1 MIADRAALDSFA
13 RSASSSM
20 VGGSELSGMS
30 ASVVTPPAAAPRV
43 AARQPSHSSR
53 PGSLTWTWASTTPGN
68 TCRPRAS
75 ISSNALPWPGSTT
88 ASKRPPAMR
97 TSASRTPSSVT
108 TRPPRIARSAVAVL
122 DLFDEEVLRALP
134 EREAPELGQVLVAFD
149 HRREVIARE
158 LADLAREEA
167 RAVREEDLHLGD
179 ASGVHEDL
187 SRPGMAGVIL
197 VTHAE
202 APLAHGYPGGLAAPP
217 DMHELAAQG
226 EHPTDR
232 IHRLRRVRLF
242 PTRLERVRTGGDAE
256 HLHRGRTIPA
266 RWRARRSPRTC
277 SIRPTACRPPASR
290 SPSIATARWRRRAR
304 RAPTAAWPSWA
315 RSTSPERTVWFST
328 SARTSALA
336 SSTRS
341 SAA

>member
-13 RSASSSM
+13 RSASSST
-20 VGGSELSGMS
+20 VGGSEFSGMS

-43 AARQPSHSSR
+43 AALQPSHSSR
-53 PGSLTWTWASTTPGN
+53 PGSLTCACASTTPGK

-75 ISSNALPWPGSTT
+75 ISSKALPWPGSTI
-88 ASKRPPAMR
+88 ASKTPPAIR

-108 TRPPRIARSAVAVL
+108 TRPPRIARSAVAGL
-122 DLFDEEVLRALP
+122 DLFDEEVLCALP
-134 EREAPELGQVLVAFD
+134 EREAAELGKLLVALD

-167 RAVREEDLHLGD
+167 RAIREEDLHLGD
-179 ASGVHEDL
+179 ASGIDKHL
-187 SRPGMAGVIL
+187 SRRGMAGVIL
-197 VTHAE
+197 VSHAE
-202 APLAHGYPGGLAAPP
+202 TPLAHRDPGGLAAPT
-217 DMHELAAQG
+217 DMHELAAHG
-226 EHPTDR
+226 EHPTHR
-232 IHRLRRVRLF
+232 IHRLRRVGLF
-242 PTRLERVRTGGDAE
+242 PARLECVGPSGDAE

-277 SIRPTACRPPASR
+277 SIRPTACRPSVSR
-290 SPSIATARWRRRAR
+290 SRSIATGRSRRKAR
-304 RAPTAAWPSWA
+304 RAPTAAWRGSV
-315 RSTSPERTVWFST
+315 RTTNPGPTVLFST
-328 SARTSALA
+328 SAATFALG

>member
-13 RSASSSM
+13 RSASSST

-53 PGSLTWTWASTTPGN
+53 PGSLTWTCASTTPGN
-68 TCRPRAS
+68 TCSPRAS
-75 ISSNALPWPGSTT
+75 TSSNALPWPGSTT
-88 ASKRPPAMR
+88 ASKRPPAMS

-122 DLFDEEVLRALP
+122 ELFDEEILRALP
-134 EREAPELGQVLVAFD
+134 EREAADLREILVAFD

-158 LADLAREEA
+158 LPDLAREEA
-167 RAVREEDLHLGD
+167 RAVWKEDLHFGD
-179 ASGVHEDL
+179 ATGVHEDL
-187 SRPGMAGVIL
+187 PRRGMTRVIL
-197 VTHAE
+197 EVDAQ
-202 APLAHGYPGGLAAPP
+202 ALLAHGDPRGLAAPAHV
-217 DMHELAAQG
+217 HELAPERQ
-226 EHPTDR
+226 HSSDR
-232 IHRLRRVRLF
+232 RDGLRRLLLF
-242 PTRLERVRTGGDAE
+242 PTRLERVRAGSDAE

-290 SPSIATARWRRRAR
+290 SRSIATVRSRRRAR

-315 RSTSPERTVWFST
+315 RSTSPERTVWSST
-328 SARTSALA
+328 SAPTSVLA